1 MGTQFNDLLQ
11 RSSMMNTCR
20 LLHACIVL
28 AACIGLVSC
37 AKGHKDQSMTQPTP
51 TSQSLTPC
59 QPAGVSFTGT
69 PELCVSV
76 TEVHLLSHET
86 QADVDLSLMNRTG
99 HKLFITL
106 IGFTS
111 LTDSSGKKW
120 NTGDSKGLGG
130 PTNPVAIEPGGNAQS
145 ALSFYQIGQS
155 STDLTLSLRGE
166 IGIMKMDAHG
176 RAVPGQ
182 IATKRGI
189 NLSGIRI
196 QQQPPHSPGAAEL
209 NKEPKLGQSSPR
221 RSNPTATNS
230 SASTKSSALGAVAR
244 ASGSG
249 KPNNQKAASSNPSRT
264 PDQKSSTIDS
274 PAGDVASNKGG
285 SKPVGRGGS
294 GPEVLGLRIGMAP
307 DQARQMF
314 RSHGFGSS
322 NKSPSRPFDSYA
334 EVTNTLLVGL
344 PGQASQPVR
353 NTNYVARISGAMNDI
368 KYPSTESSGG
378 LLTVFFGPVPGQERI
393 VLLNQT
399 EYIPASKKPTV
410 DAFAKTLVEKYGTPT
425 ELPPDSLGTYRW
437 RYDSNGTLRKPTS
450 ATSFAGCPRL
460 KPGNVEFQ
468 PLGSP
473 LIIQEYKQA
482 APRCGAIF
490 LEVVVGF
497 EGFNYAGPGTL
508 IKNYTT
514 HMTGINATIHSLET
528 AKGIVDKAQT
538 VASAA
543 VIKK

>member
-1 MGTQFNDLLQ
+1 MDTQFNDLLR

-28 AACIGLVSC
+28 AAGIGLVSC
-37 AKGHKDQSMTQPTP
+37 AKGHKDQSMAHPAP

-86 QADVDLSLMNRTG
+86 QADVGLSLMNRTG

-111 LTDSSGKKW
+111 LTDSSGRKW
-120 NTGDSKGLGG
+120 STGDSKGLGG
-130 PTNPVAIEPGGNAQS
+130 LANPVAIEPGGEAQG

-155 STDLTLSLRGE
+155 STDLTFSLRGE

-176 RAVPGQ
+176 QAVPGQ

-221 RSNPTATNS
+221 RSNPTVTNS
-230 SASTKSSALGAVAR
+230 SASAKSSALRAVAG

-249 KPNNQKAASSNPSRT
+249 KPNNQKAASSNQNRT
-264 PDQKSSTIDS
+264 PDHKSSTIDS
-274 PAGDVASNKGG
+274 PTGDVASNKGG

-307 DQARQMF
+307 DQAREMF

-322 NKSPSRPFDSYA
+322 TKSPNRPFDSYA
-334 EVTNTLLVGL
+334 EVTNTLSVGL

-353 NTNYVARISGAMNDI
+353 NTNYVARISGAINDV
-368 KYPSTESSGG
+368 KYPATESSGG
-378 LLTVFFGPVPGQERI
+378 LLTVFFGPVPGQEKI
-393 VLLNQT
+393 VLLNHT

-437 RYDSNGTLRKPTS
+437 RYDSNGTLRKPTP
-450 ATSFAGCPRL
+450 ATGFAGCPRL

-514 HMTGINATIHSLET
+514 HMTGIDVTIHALET

>member
-1 MGTQFNDLLQ
+1 MATQCNDLRQ
-11 RSSMMNTCR
+11 RSSMMNTCC
-20 LLHACIVL
+20 LLYASIVL
-28 AACIGLVSC
+28 AMGMGLASC
-37 AKGHKDQSMTQPTP
+37 TNKQKDQGMTQPTP
-51 TSQSLTPC
+51 ISQSLTPC

-86 QADVDLSLMNRTG
+86 QADIGLSLMNRTG

-111 LTDSSGKKW
+111 LTDSSGRKW
-120 NTGDSKGLGG
+120 NTGDSKGLGS
-130 PTNPVAIEPGGNAQS
+130 PTNPVAIEPGGNGQG

-155 STDLTLSLRGE
+155 STDLTFSLRGE
-166 IGIMKMDAHG
+166 IGIMKMDTHG
-176 RAVPGQ
+176 QVVPSQ
-182 IATKRGI
+182 IAVKRGI
-189 NLSGIRI
+189 NLSGIRV
-196 QQQPPHSPGAAEL
+196 QQQPPHPPGAGEL
-209 NKEPKLGQSSPR
+209 NKEPKLAQSSPR
-221 RSNPTATNS
+221 RSNPMVTNS
-230 SASTKSSALGAVAR
+230 SASSKSSAPGTVAGAA
-244 ASGSG
+244 GSG
-249 KPNNQKAASSNPSRT
+249 KPNTQKAASSNTSRT
-264 PDQKSSTIDS
+264 PDQRSSAIDS
-274 PAGDVASNKGG
+274 PAGDVASNTGR
-285 SKPVGRGGS
+285 SKPIGRSGS

-307 DQARQMF
+307 DQAREMF

-322 NKSPSRPFDSYA
+322 TKSPNRPLDSYA
-334 EVTNTLLVGL
+334 EVSNTLTMGL

-353 NTNYVARISGAMNDI
+353 NTNYLARISGAMNDV
-368 KYPSTESSGG
+368 KYPATESSGG

-425 ELPPDSLGTYRW
+425 ELPPNSLGTYRW
-437 RYDSNGTLRKPTS
+437 RYDSNGMLRKPTS

-473 LIIQEYKQA
+473 LMIQEYKQA
-482 APRCGAIF
+482 TPQCGAIF

-497 EGFNYAGPGTL
+497 EGFTYAGPGTL

-514 HMTGINATIHSLET
+514 HMTGLDATIHALET
-528 AKGIVDKAQT
+528 AKGIVEKAQAEPS
-538 VASAA
+538 VAMT
-543 VIKK
+543 KK